1 MKVVKIGGSVA
12 SRIEG
17 ILEELSGDVLIIPG
31 GWIFANAVRELDSE
45 RKLPSS
51 AAHWMCI
58 AGMEMY
64 GYYISSLGVK
74 TTEKLERVKGIK
86 VLLPYCILKKS
97 ELPQSWD
104 VTSDSIAVW
113 VASKLGVKEV
123 IKITD
128 VDGIFL
134 NGRFIEKIRASELIG
149 KKTCVDSFAPELMAK
164 LGINMFVCNGLVEGR
179 VKDYILRSQARGTLI
194 EGR

>member
-1 MKVVKIGGSVA
+1 MSRGFGMKVVKIGGSVA

-128 VDGIFL
+128 VDGIF
-134 NGRFIEKIRASELIG
+134 
-149 KKTCVDSFAPELMAK
+149 
-164 LGINMFVCNGLVEGR
+164 
-179 VKDYILRSQARGTLI
+179 
-194 EGR
+194 